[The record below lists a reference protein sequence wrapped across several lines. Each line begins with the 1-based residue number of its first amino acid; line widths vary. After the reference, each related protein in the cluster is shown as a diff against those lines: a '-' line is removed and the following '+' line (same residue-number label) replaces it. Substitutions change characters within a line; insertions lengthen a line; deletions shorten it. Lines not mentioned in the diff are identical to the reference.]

1 MTQVNVLEAKNN
13 LSKLIHM
20 LESGD
25 EDNIIIS
32 RNGEP
37 IVQMTLLPKPK
48 KKSIIGIAEN
58 DKDCVWPEDIHL
70 LDDEI
75 TEMFYGDL

>member
-25 EDNIIIS
+25 EDNIIIC

-37 IVQMTLLPKPK
+37 VVQMTSLQKPQ
-48 KKSIIGIAEN
+48 KKSIIGVAKGEFECP
-58 DKDCVWPEDIHL
+58 DDIHF

-75 TEMFYGDL
+75 AEMFLRNL